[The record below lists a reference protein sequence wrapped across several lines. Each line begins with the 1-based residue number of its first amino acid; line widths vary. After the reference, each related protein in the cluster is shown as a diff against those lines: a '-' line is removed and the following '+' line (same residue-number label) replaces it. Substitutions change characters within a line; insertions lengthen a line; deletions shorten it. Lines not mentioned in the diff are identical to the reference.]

1 MRDGNRTPAAELSE
15 TPPRSPHSAGIVPGS
30 AHIEAER
37 AQVASKKRGAAG
49 PAIAELIAVERKAGR
64 DLAWIVAASVVICT
78 FSISFEL
85 VDRLFDLSAALS
97 SRNFNGL
104 ITLLLVAPFATGG
117 YAALRYREGMQAQRQ
132 LTRLSVH
139 DSLTGLPNRRFLGE
153 SFARMLVEQ
162 RKGPG
167 RVAVLFIDLAGFKMV
182 NDTYGHEVGD
192 RLMQA
197 VADRLQTAVKP
208 DDAVVRYGGDEFV
221 LVITD
226 VPSAQIAE
234 RIAARVVKVIEM
246 PFELGSDCIQI
257 SASIGVT
264 LAEPNCEQPDEVVR
278 DADAAMYQA
287 KAHGPGTLASFDRSM
302 HDRLTPSTAEK
313 RLREAVEREEFSLWY
328 QPVVSLWT
336 RRIVGAEALLRWEHP
351 DRGAIRPDDFM
362 PALED
367 SGLIVP
373 VGRWVVAEAC
383 AQSRAWADALP
394 GSRPLH
400 VSVNLSARQIK
411 QADFVDHLRDII
423 RATGVNPE
431 SIFLEIDERALTA
444 DRGLVWQA
452 LRGAKRLGLRL
463 ALDDFGAGLS
473 SLRHLHD
480 FELDLLKIDP
490 TYVAGLGVDQRGTAI
505 VQHVIG
511 LAKALNVTTLAESVE
526 TADQVEALRSLGCDL
541 AQGFQFGSPQPAVA
555 ITRLLTQPAAPAESR
570 VTMPSQLVN
579 TTVSAVES
587 RPSESSSMN
596 PAAWPRDP
604 T

>member
-1 MRDGNRTPAAELSE
+1 MRDGNRTTAPATSDA
-15 TPPRSPHSAGIVPGS
+15 PPRSPHSAGIVPGS

-37 AQVASKKRGAAG
+37 ARVATKKRGTAG
-49 PAIAELIAVERKAGR
+49 PAIAELTAVEHKAGR

-85 VDRLFDLSAALS
+85 VDRLFDLSDALS

-104 ITLLLVAPFATGG
+104 ITLLFVAPFATGG

-167 RVAVLFIDLAGFKMV
+167 RVAVLFIDLAGFKTV
-182 NDTYGHEVGD
+182 NDTYGHDVGD

-226 VPSAQIAE
+226 VPSTLVAE

-246 PFELGSDCIQI
+246 PFELGTDCIQI

-264 LAEPNCEQPDEVVR
+264 LAEPNCHEPDEVVR

-313 RLREAVEREEFSLWY
+313 RLREAVERDEFSLWY
-328 QPVVSLWT
+328 QPVVSLLT
-336 RRIVGAEALLRWEHP
+336 RRIVGAEALLRWNHP
-351 DRGAIRPDDFM
+351 DRVSIHPDDFM

-373 VGRWVVAEAC
+373 
-383 AQSRAWADALP
+383 
-394 GSRPLH
+394 
-400 VSVNLSARQIK
+400 
-411 QADFVDHLRDII
+411 
-423 RATGVNPE
+423 
-431 SIFLEIDERALTA
+431 
-444 DRGLVWQA
+444 
-452 LRGAKRLGLRL
+452 
-463 ALDDFGAGLS
+463 
-473 SLRHLHD
+473 
-480 FELDLLKIDP
+480 
-490 TYVAGLGVDQRGTAI
+490 
-505 VQHVIG
+505 
-511 LAKALNVTTLAESVE
+511 
-526 TADQVEALRSLGCDL
+526 
-541 AQGFQFGSPQPAVA
+541 
-555 ITRLLTQPAAPAESR
+555 
-570 VTMPSQLVN
+570 
-579 TTVSAVES
+579 
-587 RPSESSSMN
+587 
-596 PAAWPRDP
+596 
-604 T
+604 

>member
-1 MRDGNRTPAAELSE
+1 MRDGNRKPSPTLPDTS
-15 TPPRSPHSAGIVPGS
+15 PRSPHSAGIVPGS

-37 AQVASKKRGAAG
+37 ARVATKKRGTAG

-64 DLAWIVAASVVICT
+64 DLAWIVAASVVICS

-85 VDRLFDLSAALS
+85 VDRMFDLSEALS

-104 ITLLLVAPFATGG
+104 VTLLLIAPFATGG
-117 YAALRYREGMQAQRQ
+117 YAALRYREGMRAQRQ

-153 SFARMLVEQ
+153 SFARMLAEQ
-162 RKGPG
+162 RRGPG
-167 RVAVLFIDLAGFKMV
+167 RVAVLFIDLAGFKAV

-208 DDAVVRYGGDEFV
+208 EDAVVRYGGDEFV

-226 VPSAQIAE
+226 VPSTQIAE

-246 PFELGSDCIQI
+246 PFELGTDRIQI
-257 SASIGVT
+257 SASIGVA
-264 LAEPNCEQPDEVVR
+264 LAEANCEVPDEVVR

-302 HDRLTPSTAEK
+302 SDRLTPSTAEK

-328 QPVVSLWT
+328 QPIVSLVT
-336 RRIVGAEALLRWEHP
+336 RRIVGAEALLRWDHP
-351 DRGAIRPDDFM
+351 DHGQIRPDDFM

-373 VGRWVVAEAC
+373 VGRWVIAEAC
-383 AQSRAWADALP
+383 AQSRAWSDGLP
-394 GSRPLH
+394 GGRPLQ
-400 VSVNLSARQIK
+400 VTVNLSARQIK

-423 RATGVNPE
+423 RDTGANPE

-452 LRGAKRLGLRL
+452 LRAAKRLGFRL

-480 FELDLLKIDP
+480 FELDLLKIEP
-490 TYVAGLGVDQRGTAI
+490 AYVAGIGVDTRDTAI

-511 LAKALNVTTLAESVE
+511 LAKALSVITLAEAVE
-526 TADQVEALRSLGCDL
+526 TADQVETLRSLGCDL
-541 AQGFQFGSPQPAVA
+541 AQGFLFSAPQPASA
-555 ITRLLTQPAAPAESR
+555 ITRLLTQPVAPPEPRAA
-570 VTMPSQLVN
+570 MPSALVDS
-579 TTVSAVES
+579 TS
-587 RPSESSSMN
+587 
-596 PAAWPRDP
+596 WPRDVS
-604 T
+604 

>member
-1 MRDGNRTPAAELSE
+1 MRDGNRTTAPATSDA
-15 TPPRSPHSAGIVPGS
+15 PPRSPHSAGIVPGS

-37 AQVASKKRGAAG
+37 ARVATKKRGTAG
-49 PAIAELIAVERKAGR
+49 PAIAELTAVEHKAGR

-85 VDRLFDLSAALS
+85 VDRLFDLSDALS

-104 ITLLLVAPFATGG
+104 ITLLFVAPFATGG

-167 RVAVLFIDLAGFKMV
+167 RVAVLFIDLAGFKTV
-182 NDTYGHEVGD
+182 NDTYGHDVGD

-226 VPSAQIAE
+226 VPSTLVAE

-246 PFELGSDCIQI
+246 PFELGTDCIQI

-264 LAEPNCEQPDEVVR
+264 LAEPNCHEPDEVVR

-313 RLREAVEREEFSLWY
+313 RLREAVERDEFSLWY
-328 QPVVSLWT
+328 QPVVSLLT
-336 RRIVGAEALLRWEHP
+336 RRIVGAEALLRWNHP
-351 DRGAIRPDDFM
+351 DRGSIHPDDFM

-373 VGRWVVAEAC
+373 VGRWVLAEAC

-394 GSRPLH
+394 GGRPLQ

-423 RATGVNPE
+423 RDTGAHPE
-431 SIFLEIDERALTA
+431 SIFLEIDERALTD

-452 LRGAKRLGLRL
+452 LRAAKRLGLRL
-463 ALDDFGAGLS
+463 ALDDFGAGLN

-480 FELDLLKIDP
+480 FELDMLKIDP
-490 TYVAGLGVDQRGTAI
+490 SYVAGLNVDQRGTAI

-511 LAKALNVTTLAESVE
+511 LAKALNVITLAEAVE
-526 TADQVEALRSLGCDL
+526 TADQVEALRTLGCDL
-541 AQGFQFGSPQPAVA
+541 AQGFHFSQPQPPQVV
-555 ITRLLTQPAAPAESR
+555 TRMLTQPVAPD
-570 VTMPSQLVN
+570 
-579 TTVSAVES
+579 AV
-587 RPSESSSMN
+587 RPSEMLSMN

-604 T
+604 N

>member
-1 MRDGNRTPAAELSE
+1 MRDGNPKPGPEPSE
-15 TPPRSPHSAGIVPGS
+15 TAPRSSHTEGIVPGS

-37 AQVASKKRGAAG
+37 ARVATKKRGTAG

-85 VDRLFDLSAALS
+85 VDRLFDLSDALN

-104 ITLLLVAPFATGG
+104 ITLLLIAPFATGG
-117 YAALRYREGMQAQRQ
+117 YAALRYREGMRAQRQ

-153 SFARMLVEQ
+153 SFARMLAEQ
-162 RKGPG
+162 RRGPG
-167 RVAVLFIDLAGFKMV
+167 RVAVLFMDLAGFKAV

-208 DDAVVRYGGDEFV
+208 EDAVVRYGGDEFV

-226 VPSAQIAE
+226 VPSTQVAE

-246 PFELGSDCIQI
+246 PFELGSDRIQI
-257 SASIGVT
+257 SASIGIA
-264 LAEPNCEQPDEVVR
+264 LAEANCEVPDDVVR

-328 QPVVSLWT
+328 QPIVSLRT
-336 RRIVGAEALLRWEHP
+336 RRIVGAEALLRWDHP
-351 DRGAIRPDDFM
+351 ELGPIRPDDFM

-373 VGRWVVAEAC
+373 VGRWVIAEAC
-383 AQSRAWADALP
+383 AQSRAWSDALP
-394 GSRPLH
+394 GGRPLQ
-400 VSVNLSARQIK
+400 VTVNLSARQIK
-411 QADFVDHLRDII
+411 QADFVDHLREIV
-423 RATGVNPE
+423 RSTNANPE
-431 SIFLEIDERALTA
+431 SIFLEIDDRALTA

-452 LRGAKRLGLRL
+452 LRGAKRLGFRL

-480 FELDLLKIDP
+480 FELDMLKIDP
-490 TYVAGLGVDQRGTAI
+490 TYVAGLGVDTRGTAI

-511 LAKALNVTTLAESVE
+511 LAKALSVITLAEAVE
-526 TADQVEALRSLGCDL
+526 TADQVETLRTLGCDL
-541 AQGFQFGSPQPAVA
+541 AQGFHFSAPAPASV
-555 ITRLLTQPAAPAESR
+555 ITKMLTQPDAAPEAQ
-570 VTMPSQLVN
+570 PSTPTQLLN
-579 TTVSAVES
+579 A
-587 RPSESSSMN
+587 
-596 PAAWPRDP
+596 AAWPRDP
-604 T
+604 TQAPQIA

>member
-1 MRDGNRTPAAELSE
+1 MRDGNRKPSPTLPDTS
-15 TPPRSPHSAGIVPGS
+15 PRSPHSAGIVPGS

-37 AQVASKKRGAAG
+37 ARVATKKRGTAG

-64 DLAWIVAASVVICT
+64 DLAWIVAASVVICS

-85 VDRLFDLSAALS
+85 VDRMFDLSEALS

-104 ITLLLVAPFATGG
+104 VTLLLIAPFATGG
-117 YAALRYREGMQAQRQ
+117 YAALRYREGMRAQRQ

-153 SFARMLVEQ
+153 SFARMLAEQ
-162 RKGPG
+162 RRGPG
-167 RVAVLFIDLAGFKMV
+167 RVAVLFIDLAGFKAV

-208 DDAVVRYGGDEFV
+208 EDAVVRYGGDEFV

-226 VPSAQIAE
+226 VPSTQIAE

-246 PFELGSDCIQI
+246 PFELGTDRIQI
-257 SASIGVT
+257 SASIGVA
-264 LAEPNCEQPDEVVR
+264 LAEANCEAPDEVVR

-302 HDRLTPSTAEK
+302 SDRLTPSTAEK

-328 QPVVSLWT
+328 QPIVSLVT
-336 RRIVGAEALLRWEHP
+336 RRIVGAAALLRWDHP
-351 DRGAIRPDDFM
+351 DHGQIRPDDFM

-373 VGRWVVAEAC
+373 VGRWVIAEAC
-383 AQSRAWADALP
+383 AQSRAWSDGLP
-394 GSRPLH
+394 GGRPLQ
-400 VSVNLSARQIK
+400 VTVNVSARQIK

-423 RATGVNPE
+423 RDTGANPE

-452 LRGAKRLGLRL
+452 LRAANRLGFRL

-480 FELDLLKIDP
+480 FELDLLKIEP
-490 TYVAGLGVDQRGTAI
+490 AYVAGIGVDTRGTAI

-511 LAKALNVTTLAESVE
+511 LAKALSVITLAEAVE
-526 TADQVEALRSLGCDL
+526 TADQVETLRSLGCDL
-541 AQGFQFGSPQPAVA
+541 AQGFLFSAPQPASA
-555 ITRLLTQPAAPAESR
+555 ITRLLTQPVAPPEPRAA
-570 VTMPSQLVN
+570 MPSALVN
-579 TTVSAVES
+579 ATS
-587 RPSESSSMN
+587 
-596 PAAWPRDP
+596 WPRDVS
-604 T
+604 

>member
-1 MRDGNRTPAAELSE
+1 MRDGKSKPSPESAECA
-15 TPPRSPHSAGIVPGS
+15 PRSPHTEGIVPGS

-37 AQVASKKRGAAG
+37 ARVATKKRGTAG

-78 FSISFEL
+78 FSISFDL
-85 VDRLFDLSAALS
+85 VDRLFDLSAALN

-104 ITLLLVAPFATGG
+104 ITLLFVAPFATGG
-117 YAALRYREGMQAQRQ
+117 YAALRYREGMRAQRQ

-153 SFARMLVEQ
+153 SFARMLSEQ
-162 RKGPG
+162 RRGPG
-167 RVAVLFIDLAGFKMV
+167 RVAVLFMDLAGFKAV

-208 DDAVVRYGGDEFV
+208 EDAVVRYGGDEFV

-226 VPSAQIAE
+226 VPSTQVAE

-246 PFELGSDCIQI
+246 PFELGNDRIQI
-257 SASIGVT
+257 SASIGIA
-264 LAEPNCEQPDEVVR
+264 LAEANCEVPEDVVR

-287 KAHGPGTLASFDRSM
+287 KGHGPGTLASFDRSM
-302 HDRLTPSTAEK
+302 NDRLTPSTAEK

-328 QPVVSLWT
+328 QPIVSLRT
-336 RRIVGAEALLRWEHP
+336 RRIVGAEALLRWDHP
-351 DRGAIRPDDFM
+351 ELGAIRPDDFL

-373 VGRWVVAEAC
+373 VGRWVIAEAC
-383 AQSRAWADALP
+383 AQSRAWADVLP
-394 GSRPLH
+394 DGRAMQ
-400 VSVNLSARQIK
+400 VTVNLSARQIK
-411 QADFVDHLRDII
+411 QADFVDHLREIV
-423 RATGVNPE
+423 RGTNANPE
-431 SIFLEIDERALTA
+431 TIFLEIDDRALSA

-452 LRGAKRLGLRL
+452 LRGAKRLGFRL

-480 FELDLLKIDP
+480 FELDMLKIDP
-490 TYVAGLGVDQRGTAI
+490 TYVAGLGVDTRGTAI
-505 VQHVIG
+505 VQHVVG
-511 LAKALNVTTLAESVE
+511 LAKALSVITLAESVE
-526 TADQVEALRSLGCDL
+526 TADQVETLRTLGCDL
-541 AQGFQFGSPQPAVA
+541 AQGFLFSAPAPASA
-555 ITRLLTQPAAPAESR
+555 ITKMLTQPVAAPEPLSS
-570 VTMPSQLVN
+570 TPTQLVN
-579 TTVSAVES
+579 
-587 RPSESSSMN
+587 
-596 PAAWPRDP
+596 AASWPRDP

>member
-1 MRDGNRTPAAELSE
+1 MRDGNRKPSPTLPDTS
-15 TPPRSPHSAGIVPGS
+15 PRSPHSAGIVPGS

-37 AQVASKKRGAAG
+37 ARVATKKRGTAG

-64 DLAWIVAASVVICT
+64 DLAWIVAASVVICS

-85 VDRLFDLSAALS
+85 VDRMFDLSEALS

-104 ITLLLVAPFATGG
+104 VTLLLIAPFATGG
-117 YAALRYREGMQAQRQ
+117 YAALRYREGMRAQRQ

-153 SFARMLVEQ
+153 SFARMLAEQ
-162 RKGPG
+162 RRGPG
-167 RVAVLFIDLAGFKMV
+167 RVAVLFIDLAGFKAV

-208 DDAVVRYGGDEFV
+208 EDAVVRYGGDEFV

-226 VPSAQIAE
+226 VPSTQIAE

-246 PFELGSDCIQI
+246 PFELGTDRIQI
-257 SASIGVT
+257 SASIGVA
-264 LAEPNCEQPDEVVR
+264 LAEANCEVPDEVVR

-302 HDRLTPSTAEK
+302 SDRLTPSTAEK

-328 QPVVSLWT
+328 QPIVSLVT
-336 RRIVGAEALLRWEHP
+336 RRIVGAEALLRWDHP
-351 DRGAIRPDDFM
+351 DHGQVRPDDFM

-373 VGRWVVAEAC
+373 VGRWVIAEAC
-383 AQSRAWADALP
+383 AQSRAWSDGLP
-394 GSRPLH
+394 GGRPLQ
-400 VSVNLSARQIK
+400 VTVNLSARQIK

-423 RATGVNPE
+423 RDTGANPE
-431 SIFLEIDERALTA
+431 SVFLEIDERALTA

-452 LRGAKRLGLRL
+452 LRAAKRLGFRL

-480 FELDLLKIDP
+480 FELDLLKIEP
-490 TYVAGLGVDQRGTAI
+490 AYVAGIGVDTRGTAI

-511 LAKALNVTTLAESVE
+511 LAKALSVITLAEAVE
-526 TADQVEALRSLGCDL
+526 TADQVETLRSLGCDL
-541 AQGFQFGSPQPAVA
+541 AQGFLFSAPQPASA
-555 ITRLLTQPAAPAESR
+555 ITRLLTQPVAPPEPRAA
-570 VTMPSQLVN
+570 MPSALVDS
-579 TTVSAVES
+579 TS
-587 RPSESSSMN
+587 
-596 PAAWPRDP
+596 WPRDVS
-604 T
+604 

>member
-1 MRDGNRTPAAELSE
+1 MRDGKSKPSPQPAEAAA
-15 TPPRSPHSAGIVPGS
+15 RSPHTEGIAPGS

-37 AQVASKKRGAAG
+37 ARVATKKRGTAG

-64 DLAWIVAASVVICT
+64 DLAWIVLASVVICT

-85 VDRLFDLSAALS
+85 VDRLFDLSDALN

-117 YAALRYREGMQAQRQ
+117 YAALRYREGMRAQRQ

-153 SFARMLVEQ
+153 SFARMLAEQ
-162 RKGPG
+162 RRGPG
-167 RVAVLFIDLAGFKMV
+167 RVAVLFMDLAGFKAV
-182 NDTYGHEVGD
+182 NDTYGHDVGD

-208 DDAVVRYGGDEFV
+208 EDAVVRYGGDEFV

-226 VPSAQIAE
+226 VPSTQVAE
-234 RIAARVVKVIEM
+234 RIATRVVKVIEM
-246 PFELGSDCIQI
+246 PFELGSDRIQI
-257 SASIGVT
+257 SASIGIA
-264 LAEPNCEQPDEVVR
+264 LAEANCEVPDEVVR

-328 QPVVSLWT
+328 QPIVSLKT
-336 RRIVGAEALLRWEHP
+336 RRIVGAEALLRWDHP
-351 DRGAIRPDDFM
+351 ELGAIRPEDFM

-367 SGLIVP
+367 SGLIVS
-373 VGRWVVAEAC
+373 VGRWVIAEAC
-383 AQSRAWADALP
+383 AQSRAWSDALP
-394 GSRPLH
+394 GGRSLQ
-400 VSVNLSARQIK
+400 VNVNLSARQIK

-423 RATGVNPE
+423 RSTNANPE
-431 SIFLEIDERALTA
+431 AIFLEIDERALTA

-452 LRGAKRLGLRL
+452 LRGAKRLGFRL

-480 FELDLLKIDP
+480 FELDMLKIEP
-490 TYVAGLGVDQRGTAI
+490 AYVAGLGVAKRDTAI

-511 LAKALNVTTLAESVE
+511 LAKALSVITLAEAVE
-526 TADQVEALRSLGCDL
+526 TSDQMETLRTLGCDL
-541 AQGFQFGSPQPAVA
+541 AQGFHFSAPAPASV
-555 ITRLLTQPAAPAESR
+555 ITKMLTEPVAAPEAQSS
-570 VTMPSQLVN
+570 TPTQLVN
-579 TTVSAVES
+579 
-587 RPSESSSMN
+587 
-596 PAAWPRDP
+596 AASWPRDP

>member
-1 MRDGNRTPAAELSE
+1 MRDGKRKPSPELSE
-15 TPPRSPHSAGIVPGS
+15 TAPRSPHTEGIVPGS

-37 AQVASKKRGAAG
+37 ARVATKKRGTAG

-85 VDRLFDLSAALS
+85 VDRLFDLSSALN

-104 ITLLLVAPFATGG
+104 ITLFLVAPFAAGG
-117 YAALRYREGMQAQRQ
+117 YAALRYREGMHAQRQ

-153 SFARMLVEQ
+153 SFARMLAEQ
-162 RKGPG
+162 RRGPG
-167 RVAVLFIDLAGFKMV
+167 RVAVLFMDLAGFKAV

-208 DDAVVRYGGDEFV
+208 EDAVVRYGGDEFV

-226 VPSAQIAE
+226 VPSTQVAE

-246 PFELGSDCIQI
+246 PFELGNDRIQI
-257 SASIGVT
+257 SASIGIA
-264 LAEPNCEQPDEVVR
+264 LAESNSDVPDEVVR

-287 KAHGPGTLASFDRSM
+287 KAHGAGTMASFDRSM

-328 QPVVSLWT
+328 QPIVSLHT
-336 RRIVGAEALLRWEHP
+336 RRIVGAEALLRWDHP
-351 DRGAIRPDDFM
+351 ELGSIRPNDFM

-373 VGRWVVAEAC
+373 VGRWVIAEAC
-383 AQSRAWADALP
+383 AQNRAWSDALP
-394 GSRPLH
+394 GGRPLQMT
-400 VSVNLSARQIK
+400 VNVSARQIK
-411 QADFVDHLRDII
+411 QADFVDHLREII
-423 RATGVNPE
+423 RTTNANPE
-431 SIFLEIDERALTA
+431 SIFLEIDDRALSA

-452 LRGAKRLGLRL
+452 LRGATRLGFRL
-463 ALDDFGAGLS
+463 SLDDFGAGLT

-480 FELDLLKIDP
+480 FELDMLKIEP
-490 TYVAGLGVDQRGTAI
+490 TYVAALGVDTRATAI

-511 LAKALNVTTLAESVE
+511 LAKALSVITLAEAVE
-526 TADQVEALRSLGCDL
+526 TADQVETLRTLGCDL
-541 AQGFQFGSPQPAVA
+541 AQGFHFSAPEPASV
-555 ITRLLTQPAAPAESR
+555 ITKMLTQPTAAPDAR
-570 VTMPSQLVN
+570 AATQTQLVN
-579 TTVSAVES
+579 A
-587 RPSESSSMN
+587 
-596 PAAWPRDP
+596 AAWPRDP

>member
-1 MRDGNRTPAAELSE
+1 MRDGKSKPSPEPGESA
-15 TPPRSPHSAGIVPGS
+15 PRSPHTAGIVPGS

-37 AQVASKKRGAAG
+37 AHVATKKRGTAG

-85 VDRLFDLSAALS
+85 VDRLFDLSDALN

-117 YAALRYREGMQAQRQ
+117 YAALRYREGMRAQRQ

-153 SFARMLVEQ
+153 SFSRMLAEQ
-162 RKGPG
+162 RRGPG
-167 RVAVLFIDLAGFKMV
+167 RVAVLFMDLAGFKAV

-208 DDAVVRYGGDEFV
+208 EDAVVRYGGDEFV

-226 VPSAQIAE
+226 VPSTQVAE

-246 PFELGSDCIQI
+246 PFELGNDRIQI
-257 SASIGVT
+257 SASIGIA
-264 LAEPNCEQPDEVVR
+264 LAEANCEVPEEVVR

-287 KAHGPGTLASFDRSM
+287 KGHGPGTLASFDRSM
-302 HDRLTPSTAEK
+302 NDRLTPSTAEK

-328 QPVVSLWT
+328 QPIVSLRT
-336 RRIVGAEALLRWEHP
+336 RRIVGAEALLRWDHP
-351 DRGAIRPDDFM
+351 ELGAIRPDDFL

-373 VGRWVVAEAC
+373 VGRWVIAEAC
-383 AQSRAWADALP
+383 AQSRAWSDALP
-394 GSRPLH
+394 DGRPMQ
-400 VSVNLSARQIK
+400 VTVNLSARQIK
-411 QADFVDHLRDII
+411 QADFVDHLREIV
-423 RATGVNPE
+423 RGTNANPE
-431 SIFLEIDERALTA
+431 SIFLEIDDRALTA

-452 LRGAKRLGLRL
+452 LRGAKRLGFRL

-480 FELDLLKIDP
+480 FELDMLKIDP
-490 TYVAGLGVDQRGTAI
+490 TYVAGLGVDSRGTAI

-511 LAKALNVTTLAESVE
+511 LAKALSVITLAESVE
-526 TADQVEALRSLGCDL
+526 TTDQLETLRTLGCDL
-541 AQGFQFGSPQPAVA
+541 AQGFLFSAPAPASAITKMVAQPA
-555 ITRLLTQPAAPAESR
+555 TAPEPHSSAP
-570 VTMPSQLVN
+570 TQLVN
-579 TTVSAVES
+579 
-587 RPSESSSMN
+587 
-596 PAAWPRDP
+596 AASWPRDP

>member
-1 MRDGNRTPAAELSE
+1 MRDGNDKPSPEPSPAAPS
-15 TPPRSPHSAGIVPGS
+15 SPHSAGIVPGS

-37 AQVASKKRGAAG
+37 ARVATKKRGTAG

-64 DLAWIVAASVVICT
+64 DLAWIVAAAVVICT

-85 VDRLFDLSAALS
+85 VDRLFDLSEALN

-117 YAALRYREGMQAQRQ
+117 YAALRYREGMRAQRQ

-153 SFARMLVEQ
+153 SFARMLAEQ
-162 RKGPG
+162 RRGPG
-167 RVAVLFIDLAGFKMV
+167 RVAVLFMDLAGFKAV

-208 DDAVVRYGGDEFV
+208 EDAVVRYGGDEFV

-226 VPSAQIAE
+226 VPSTQVAE
-234 RIAARVVKVIEM
+234 RIAARVIKVIEM
-246 PFELGSDCIQI
+246 PFELGSDRIQI
-257 SASIGVT
+257 SASVGVA
-264 LAEPNCEQPDEVVR
+264 LAEANCEVPDEVVR

-287 KAHGPGTLASFDRSM
+287 KAHGTGTLASFDRSM

-313 RLREAVEREEFSLWY
+313 RLREAVEREEFTLWY
-328 QPVVSLWT
+328 QPIVSLWT
-336 RRIVGAEALLRWEHP
+336 RRIVGAEALLRWDHP
-351 DRGAIRPDDFM
+351 DLGAIRPDDFM

-373 VGRWVVAEAC
+373 VGRWVIAEAC
-383 AQSRAWADALP
+383 AQSRAWSDALP
-394 GSRPLH
+394 GGRPLQ
-400 VSVNLSARQIK
+400 VTVNLSARQIK
-411 QADFVDHLRDII
+411 QADFVDHLRDVI
-423 RATGVNPE
+423 RQTGANPE
-431 SIFLEIDERALTA
+431 SIFLEIDDRALTA

-452 LRGAKRLGLRL
+452 LRGAKRLGFRL

-480 FELDLLKIDP
+480 FELDMLKIDP
-490 TYVAGLGVDQRGTAI
+490 TYVAGLGVDARGTAI
-505 VQHVIG
+505 VQHVVG
-511 LAKALNVTTLAESVE
+511 LAKALSVITLAESVE
-526 TADQVEALRSLGCDL
+526 TADQVEVLRTLGCDL
-541 AQGFQFGSPQPAVA
+541 AQGFHFSSPQPAVA
-555 ITRLLTQPAAPAESR
+555 LTRMLTQPVTPPAPR
-570 VTMPSQLVN
+570 PTTPSQLVN
-579 TTVSAVES
+579 
-587 RPSESSSMN
+587 
-596 PAAWPRDP
+596 AASWPRDP